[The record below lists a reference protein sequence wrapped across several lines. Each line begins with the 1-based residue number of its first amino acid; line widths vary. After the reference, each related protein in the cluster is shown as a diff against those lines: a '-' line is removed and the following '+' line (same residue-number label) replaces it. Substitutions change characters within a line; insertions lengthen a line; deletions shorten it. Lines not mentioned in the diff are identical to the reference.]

1 MFKPFIASLTCLL
14 FSALPVSHAY
24 GAEIIPTTALVVEG
38 LQAEAGQQLP
48 ADPVQVLLARRGS
61 APLNIKD
68 GDSIQGFDQ
77 TDLKWQS
84 MTLNAQGGLE
94 REGSRHRG
102 GYAYV
107 VINSDA
113 ERTMILNAAGHQFAY
128 WNGEPR
134 GSDTYGDAK
143 GHFPVRL
150 RKGDNELLLRL
161 SWRGKL
167 RIRLY
172 DAPQTLFFPGADTTV
187 PHLVIGEPFDTWI
200 AIIAVNATS
209 KPMTGLKALATGDL
223 VNPTETAVPTIPPM
237 SMLKF
242 GCRIAG
248 PAPSSKE
255 GVKVN
260 VKLSGPDIDHQ
271 PSENFDVQARTRNEP
286 IKQTFVSN
294 IDGSVQY
301 YGLRQAD
308 PQSPEDG
315 LPAIALSCHG
325 ASVEGIRQAGAYSQK
340 SWIHLV
346 APTNRRPFGFD
357 WEDFGR
363 EDAIEVLELAQKKLK
378 HDPSR
383 IYLTGHSMGGHGT
396 WHIGATFP
404 DRFAAIG
411 PSAGWVSYKLY
422 RMQDAENKDK
432 VLAPMDE
439 VIQRG
444 NIASDTIAL
453 ATNFKH
459 QGVYVLH
466 GAIDDN
472 VPASQSQLMAKTLQ
486 EYHHDWRYR
495 EEPEKNHW
503 WSNEL
508 SDGGAACLDWPE
520 MYDMFAR
527 HSRPP
532 AGAIRE
538 VEFVTANPG
547 VSAKCNW
554 LSIDAQIQQHKL
566 SRVKILTYPNGSR
579 FAGTTDNVRVLRL
592 ETSHLRGAGPLQVTL
607 DGQELTNIPRPGNR
621 GPIWL
626 KKESDKWSIVAQ
638 PSAKVK
644 GPHRYGSVKSE
655 LKHRFLF
662 VYGTAGNDDT
672 DAWIYAKA
680 RYDSET
686 FWYRGNASVEFIAD
700 TEFDAQATK
709 DRTVV
714 LYGNAD
720 NNSAWKTLLGSS
732 PIQVRDGSVTVGER
746 TFQGDD
752 LGTVFIQPR
761 PGSDVASVIA
771 ISGTGDVG
779 MRTSNPISLFL
790 PFVRYPDLM
799 VCQAAVDGTQP
810 IVHLAGYFGY
820 DWSLQDAELVWGQDV
835 RHDVR

>member
-1 MFKPFIASLTCLL
+1 MKLIPFLTSLFFWFVQYD
-14 FSALPVSHAY
+14 FSR

-48 ADPVQVLLARRGS
+48 ADPVQVLLARRG
-61 APLNIKD
+61 AEPLNIKD
-68 GDSIQGFDQ
+68 GDKVRGYDQ
-77 TDLKWQS
+77 TELTWKS
-84 MTLNAQGGLE
+84 VALNAEGGLE
-94 REGSRHRG
+94 NEGSQKRG
-102 GYAYV
+102 GYACV
-107 VINSDA
+107 VINSDT
-113 ERTMILNAAGHQFAY
+113 ERTMILNASGHQFAY

-134 GSDTYGDAK
+134 GSDTYGDGI

-161 SWRGKL
+161 SWRGKM

-172 DAPQTLFFPGADTTV
+172 DSPQPLFFPGDDLTA
-187 PHLVIGEPFDTWI
+187 PHLVIGEAFDTWVGVI
-200 AIIAVNATS
+200 VVNATP
-209 KPMTGLKALATGDL
+209 KPMTGLTATTTGEKVSSTQTL
-223 VNPTETAVPTIPPM
+223 VPTIPPM
-237 SMLKF
+237 TMLKF
-242 GCRIAG
+242 GCRVAG
-248 PAPSSKE
+248 AAPSSPE

-260 VKLSGPDIDHQ
+260 VKLSGPGLDFQ
-271 PSENFDVQARTRNEP
+271 PSHDFEIQARTRDEA
-286 IKQTFVSN
+286 IKQTFISN

-301 YGLRQAD
+301 YGLKQAD
-308 PQSPEDG
+308 PQSPDDG

-325 ASVEGIRQAGAYSQK
+325 ASVQAIRQAGSYSQK

-346 APTNRRPFGFD
+346 APTNRRPFGYD

-363 EDAIEVLELAQKKLK
+363 EDAIEVLELAQKTLK

-396 WHIGATFP
+396 WHIGSTYP

-422 RMQDAENKDK
+422 RMQDEDNKNK
-432 VLAPMDE
+432 VLAPLDE
-439 VIQRG
+439 IIQRG

-453 ATNFKH
+453 APNLKH
-459 QGVYVLH
+459 QGVYILH

-472 VPASQSQLMAKTLQ
+472 VPASHSQLMAKTLQ
-486 EYHHDWRYR
+486 EDHHDWQYH
-495 EEPEKNHW
+495 EEPGMNHW
-503 WSNEL
+503 WSNDF
-508 SDGGAACLDWPE
+508 SDGGAACQDWPD

-527 HSRPP
+527 HALPP
-532 AGAIRE
+532 ASAIRE

-554 LSIDAQIQQHKL
+554 LSIDAQTHQQKL
-566 SRVKILTYPNGSR
+566 SRVKILTYPNSGR
-579 FAGTTDNVRVLRL
+579 FVGTTDNVRVLRL
-592 ETSHLRGAGPLQVTL
+592 LTSHLRSDGPLKITL
-607 DGQELTNIPRPGNR
+607 DGQDLTDVPRPENH

-626 KKESDKWSIVAQ
+626 KKDHEKWSVVAQ
-638 PSAKVK
+638 PVPQVK

-662 VYGTAGNDDT
+662 VYGTVGNDET
-672 DAWIYAKA
+672 DAWVYAKA
-680 RYDSET
+680 RFDSET

-700 TEFDAQATK
+700 TQFDAAATK

-732 PIQVRDGSVTVGER
+732 PIQVRDGSMTVGER
-746 TFQGDD
+746 TFNGSD
-752 LGTVFIQPR
+752 LGAMFIQPR
-761 PGSDVASVIA
+761 PDSDVASVIA
-771 ISGTGDVG
+771 ISGTGDIG

-799 VCQAAVDGTQP
+799 VYQAAENGTQP

-820 DWSLQDAELVWGQDV
+820 DWSLQDAELAWGDEDRQDV
-835 RHDVR
+835 K